1 MADRPVKLVS
11 HSNDRLKQRFA
22 ACLPCGKSR
31 SIRENGIALFNCD
44 AYPFGFKRRL
54 ASMTIAWLFMGML
67 VGAFNWLQLGGGFSG
82 FVSQI
87 IAGMLV
93 LSLLGIALTLLGG
106 RAKESLSGGAFGM
119 VAGGVVGLFISS
131 SFSLWEMMNL
141 SMLMGA
147 IVGATIV
154 PWIRVMTKAVLL
166 LANVRVRPVHE

>member
-1 MADRPVKLVS
+1 MVDRPVKLVS
-11 HSNDRLKQRFA
+11 Q
-22 ACLPCGKSR
+22 
-31 SIRENGIALFNCD
+31 
-44 AYPFGFKRRL
+44 FGFRRRL
-54 ASMTIAWLFMGML
+54 ASMAIAWLFIGTL
-67 VGAFNWLQLGGGFSG
+67 VGAFNWLQLGGGLIG

-119 VAGGVVGLFISS
+119 VAGSVMGLFISS
-131 SFSLWEMMNL
+131 SFSLWEVLNL

-147 IVGATIV
+147 ITGATIV
-154 PWIRVMTKAVLL
+154 PWVRVMTKAISL